1 MSTKL
6 TKDQEAKL
14 YLLIEEAK
22 LERPLTKAK
31 HNALIKKVL
40 NA

>member
-6 TKDQEAKL
+6 TKEQEVQL

-22 LERPLTKAK
+22 HEKPLTKTK